1 MSIETPNKPD
11 PQGVDRLLNDELA
24 QIKIPPRPAV
34 MGAIEREMRSPAPNY
49 GALEK
54 VISLDVSISASLLK
68 IANSAFFGHRGTVR
82 SVKEALQVLG
92 LNTVGTAIAGISLRK
107 AFAHVPNLER
117 FWDSSARIAQLSGWL
132 AIQLKSGSRP
142 VRPEEAYTFGL
153 FRDCGI
159 AVLMS
164 FFSCYFDVL
173 KIANAE
179 TERPFTA
186 VEQEQLDVDHGMIGA
201 MLVKEWQLPIEYQ
214 AAVELHHDLDAIRG
228 LNSHQVPDLSRHFI
242 AITQLAEFLF
252 QQLSGLNKT
261 CEWPKLGDACLAV
274 LGLSE
279 QDVQDLLT
287 QGRGAGV
294 HTHPVV

>member
-1 MSIETPNKPD
+1 MTTNPRDE
-11 PQGVDRLLNDELA
+11 QGVDRLLNDELA

-34 MGAIEREMRSPAPNY
+34 MIAIEREMRSPAPNY

-54 VISLDVSISASLLK
+54 VVSLDVSISASLLK
-68 IANSAFFGHRGTVR
+68 IANSAFFGHRGQVR
-82 SVKEALQVLG
+82 SVKEALQILG

-107 AFAHVPNLER
+107 AFAHVPTLER

-132 AIQLKSGSRP
+132 AIQLKSGCRT

-164 FFSCYFDVL
+164 FYSCYLDVL
-173 KIANAE
+173 KVANAE
-179 TERPFTA
+179 EVRPFTA
-186 VEQEQLDVDHGMIGA
+186 VEQEQLDVDHGIIGA

-228 LNSHQVPDLSRHFI
+228 LNSHLVPELSRHFI
-242 AITQLAEFLF
+242 AITQLAEYLF

-261 CEWPKLGDACLAV
+261 CEWPKLGAACLAV
-274 LGLSE
+274 LGLGDEDIPVLLSE
-279 QDVQDLLT
+279 A
-287 QGRGAGV
+287 RKAAV
-294 HTHPVV
+294 HTQPVL